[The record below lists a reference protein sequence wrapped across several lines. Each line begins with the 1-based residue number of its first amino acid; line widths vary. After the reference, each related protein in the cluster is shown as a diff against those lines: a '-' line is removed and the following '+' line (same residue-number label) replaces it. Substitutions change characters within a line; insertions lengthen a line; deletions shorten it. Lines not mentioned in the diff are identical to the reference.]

1 MIEQTFSAT
10 KHAKHLAEV
19 MKDMKE
25 KFKISPNCTTDFEPT
40 EKVIHSPIK
49 VRARWRPP
57 TKRKQTAIE
66 KAMKKPGPRNK
77 KRIVE
82 SSIGIGFVD
91 NEYFCSHL
99 LGLCHKSTSNLPC
112 MSPCAAYRILHN
124 PYCSMRL
131 ASPMDEPSSP
141 CTEDKILNVGMSF
154 ISENNLPTIGDINS
168 PMDEPSSQCTED
180 KIPKFGMSFVSEN
193 NLREFYRLYAQ
204 SMGFG
209 VRKLGTRNGP
219 YGKQKFFSIG
229 CAKSGSF
236 TPRGKNIFQLR
247 PSTKTD
253 CKARI
258 NIVVRNDFDFQISS
272 VILQHNHHLSPSN
285 SRHIRSHKVLDPSAQ
300 RRLQLNDE
308 AGITLAKSFQ
318 SIVVEARGYDNLK
331 FDERTCRNFISEARR
346 SRLGNGDAEVVSH
359 YFSQMQNICLNFHYT
374 FDLDEDSH
382 IRNVF
387 WADAR
392 CRASYDYFSDVM
404 TFDTTYLTNRYDMSF
419 APFVGVNHHGQSI
432 LLGCSLLS
440 SEDVASFTWLFK
452 AWLTCMH
459 GRAPK
464 AIITDQCRSMS
475 IAIKTVFPNT
485 QHRYCLWHI
494 MKKLP
499 TKFSAHAEYKSI
511 KKALN
516 NIVYNSITIEECEE
530 NWKKM
535 IHEFHLENN
544 DWLNSLHIKR
554 HKWIP
559 VYVRCHFWT
568 GMSTSQRS
576 ESINSFFDDYVT
588 STTSLK

>member
-1 MIEQTFSAT
+1 
-10 KHAKHLAEV
+10 
-19 MKDMKE
+19 
-25 KFKISPNCTTDFEPT
+25 
-40 EKVIHSPIK
+40 
-49 VRARWRPP
+49 
-57 TKRKQTAIE
+57 
-66 KAMKKPGPRNK
+66 
-77 KRIVE
+77 
-82 SSIGIGFVD
+82 
-91 NEYFCSHL
+91 
-99 LGLCHKSTSNLPC
+99 
-112 MSPCAAYRILHN
+112 
-124 PYCSMRL
+124 
-131 ASPMDEPSSP
+131 MDEPSSP
-141 CTEDKILNVGMSF
+141 CTEDKIPNVGMSF
-154 ISENNLPTIGDINS
+154 ISKNNLPTIGDINS

-193 NLREFYRLYAQ
+193 DIREFYRLYAQ

-219 YGKQKFFSIG
+219 DGKQKFFSIG

-236 TPRGKNIFQLR
+236 TLRGKIYFNLDLPPR
-247 PSTKTD
+247 P
-253 CKARI
+253 I
-258 NIVVRNDFDFQISS
+258 ISS
-272 VILQHNHHLSPSN
+272 VILQHNHPLSPSN

-318 SIVVEARGYDNLK
+318 SIVVEAVGYDNLK
-331 FDERTCRNFISEARR
+331 FDERTCQNFISKSRR
-346 SRLGNGDAEVVSH
+346 SRLGNGDAEA
-359 YFSQMQNICLNFHYT
+359 
-374 FDLDEDSH
+374 
-382 IRNVF
+382 
-387 WADAR
+387 ADAR

-404 TFDTTYLTNRYDMSF
+404 TFDITYPTNHYDMPF
-419 APFVGVNHHGQSI
+419 APFVGVNNHGQSI
-432 LLGCSLLS
+432 LLGCGLLS

-464 AIITDQCRSMS
+464 AIITDQCRSMA

-499 TKFSAHAEYKSI
+499 TKFGAHTEYKSI

-516 NIVYNSITIEECEE
+516 NIVYNSTTIEECEE

-535 IHEFHLENN
+535 IHEN
-544 DWLNSLHIKR
+544 WLNSLHIER

-559 VYVRCHFWT
+559 VYVRCHFWA